1 MTASHR
7 TPVAKNGTDSLTQ
20 HSSSQG
26 VGFEVE
32 IDGLSFRPFRDPG
45 KDVLQNVSL
54 SVRPGEFVAIVGPN
68 GAGKSSILRAIA
80 GEIQP
85 TSGVARVAGQII
97 NRPINQIIDGVGVVH
112 QVEDTDLID
121 HLTIAHNISI
131 RQLLGGGHTK
141 RFWAM
146 SSAWK
151 REIAMILG
159 SHSVARFDLNRMVGT
174 LSGGEKQ
181 VLGIAI
187 ATYLEHRRNPCR
199 LLLLDEHTSR
209 LDPRN
214 ADIVMKYTR
223 EQVHATQATTLM
235 VTHRYKDALEGTNR
249 ILIVRNGKIT
259 HDKKSGEDAGGIKS
273 VEELSRLVEESTGQ

>member
-1 MTASHR
+1 MTASQQSVI
-7 TPVAKNGTDSLTQ
+7 TESITQ
-20 HSSSQG
+20 NIQSSQG
-26 VGFEVE
+26 EGFGIE
-32 IDGLSFRPFRDPG
+32 INSLSFRPFRDPG
-45 KDVLQNVSL
+45 KDVLQDVNL

-85 TSGVARVAGQII
+85 TSGVVSVGGQIV
-97 NRPINQIIDGVGVVH
+97 NRPINQIIDGVGIVH
-112 QVEDTDLID
+112 QIEDTDLID

-146 SSAWK
+146 SAGWK

-159 SHSVARFDLNRMVGT
+159 SHSAVARFDLNRMVGT

-181 VLGIAI
+181 VLSIAI
-187 ATYLEHRRNPCR
+187 ATHLEHRRNPCR

-209 LDPRN
+209 LDPQN
-214 ADIVMKYTR
+214 ADVVMNYTR
-223 EQVHATQATTLM
+223 EQVRSTRATTLM
-235 VTHRYKDALEGTNR
+235 VTHRYKDAIVDTSR
-249 ILIVRNGKIT
+249 VIVVRNGKIA
-259 HDKKSGEDAGGIKS
+259 HDKRRGGGSGEINTI
-273 VEELSRLVEESTGQ
+273 EELSRLVEGSTDQ